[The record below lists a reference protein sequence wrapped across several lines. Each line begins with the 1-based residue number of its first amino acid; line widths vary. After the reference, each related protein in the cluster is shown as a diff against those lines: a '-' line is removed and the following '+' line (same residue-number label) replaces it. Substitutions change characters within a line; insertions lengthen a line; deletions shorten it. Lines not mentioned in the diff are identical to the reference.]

1 MNARYDYFL
10 GYQAFSSHPADADC
24 AARCCAKSQWNATHL
39 GGFVVHSIRTAS
51 FQNGNIP
58 TVQARVTDIVNAR
71 QPSHMKVVLFHSE
84 KDEKMPLISSPIDG
98 SPMREIERYG
108 VKIDICQTSG
118 GIWLDKGELEKIIM
132 MIREEALQDGAVQ
145 NAPRSASYGDDRS
158 YDDQPRSGQ
167 YPSKRQKREGVFE
180 NLMDIFDF

>member
-1 MNARYDYFL
+1 
-10 GYQAFSSHPADADC
+10 
-24 AARCCAKSQWNATHL
+24 
-39 GGFVVHSIRTAS
+39 
-51 FQNGNIP
+51 
-58 TVQARVTDIVNAR
+58 
-71 QPSHMKVVLFHSE
+71 
-84 KDEKMPLISSPIDG
+84 MPLISSPIDG

-145 NAPRSASYGDDRS
+145 NAPQANAYDHERS
-158 YDDQPRSGQ
+158 YQDHHRSSQHPPR
-167 YPSKRQKREGVFE
+167 RRKREGVFE